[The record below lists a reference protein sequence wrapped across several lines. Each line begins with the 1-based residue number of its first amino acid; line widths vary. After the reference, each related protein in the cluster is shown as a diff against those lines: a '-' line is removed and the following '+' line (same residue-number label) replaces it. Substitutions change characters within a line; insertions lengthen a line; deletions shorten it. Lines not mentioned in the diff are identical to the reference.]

1 MWIPPQQPETYHVF
15 AGIYTLGGGKK
26 GKGAGS
32 CKKKGKKR
40 KEKKRTEV
48 IFYRCRDIFH

>member
-26 GKGAGS
+26 GKGAWS
-32 CKKKGKKR
+32 CKKKGKK
-40 KEKKRTEV
+40 EKIRAEV
-48 IFYRCRDIFH
+48 IFYRCRAIFH